1 MNLNYA
7 IFRSEPIYTIN
18 DLAQIG
24 SHNKREKKAYK
35 SNTDIKLELTKDN
48 IELVPLTE
56 KYVKGFYNLTND
68 YRKEHEERMKT
79 EREDRKKT
87 FKQMLDKSNNVIA
100 DELLFTATNEFFNNM
115 TKEDIKEWANTCMEF
130 VYNDLGYKKEQIL
143 HATVHMDEKTPH
155 IHCVVVPLVKKY
167 DKRTNTERYTISKK
181 QYIRDKIHLSELQDK
196 YHKRLTEK
204 GYDLERGIKGSNSKH
219 VEIKEYKKI
228 NRDLEKKINIRTEN
242 LNKEIKELDEKM
254 KKSKTLPFDK
264 KHIIVDKETFE
275 SMNKVINESKKIK
288 EIEPKI
294 KTIFEEINTF
304 STNYKTIEKENQKY
318 KKEVNKL
325 EKYNDKLERENNSLI
340 YQLSQLFEL
349 LKKFLRKLLLRGNE
363 YAKEETSNII
373 KECYSNEDFEMMD
386 VVHISRGTTKQEELF
401 DYVNA
406 PDYFKEDMNHYE
418 KEDYDLSR

>member
-35 SNTDIKLELTKDN
+35 SNPDIKLELTKDN

-56 KYVKGFYNLTND
+56 KYVKGFYNLTKE
-68 YRKEHEERMKT
+68 YRKEHEERMKN

-115 TKEDIKEWANTCMEF
+115 KKEDIKEWADTCMEF
-130 VYNDLGYKKEQIL
+130 VYNDLGYKKEQVL
-143 HATVHMDEKTPH
+143 HATVHLDERTPH

-181 QYIRDKIHLSELQDK
+181 QYIKDKIHLSELQDK
-196 YHKRLTEK
+196 YHKRLTDK
-204 GYDLERGIKGSNSKH
+204 GYYLERGIKGSDSKH
-219 VEIKEYKKI
+219 IEIKEYKKI
-228 NRDLEKKINIRTEN
+228 NRDLEKKINIRTEK
-242 LNKEIKELDEKM
+242 LNNEIKELDEKM
-254 KKSKTLPFDK
+254 KTSKSLPFDK

-275 SMNKVINESKKIK
+275 SMNKVIDESKKIK

-294 KTIFEEINTF
+294 KTIFEEINSF
-304 STNYKTIEKENQKY
+304 STNYKTMEKENQKY
-318 KKEVNKL
+318 KREITKLEKDNNKL
-325 EKYNDKLERENNSLI
+325 EKENNSLI
-340 YQLSQLFEL
+340 YQISKLFEL

-363 YAKEETSNII
+363 YTKEETSNIV
-373 KECYSNEDFEMMD
+373 KECYNNEDFEMID

-406 PDYFKEDMNHYE
+406 PDYYKESMTHYE
-418 KEDYDLSR
+418 KVNSDLSR